1 MRGRYIFGAVAMVA
15 FCPSARI
22 LSAAASADYYKQ
34 IPARNLFGLHEPEV
48 KREEAIP
55 PPVPRI
61 VLSGITTM
69 GSKLAFLK
77 VQSPPKP
84 GEQQQGEQ
92 SFMLTEGQREG
103 GIEILQIDE
112 KAGRIRVNNFG
123 TEMTIAFDKDAEK
136 TAKTPPSAQAGAP
149 NVPGGGRGLNP
160 GVSGYQRTVP
170 TRTGRQVPAVAEPP
184 LPPTPQGS
192 AQTLL
197 QKQSSEKPLTPEE
210 QAILRELEQAAAQ
223 GAPKQPR

>member
-48 KREEAIP
+48 KREEVIP

-112 KAGRIRVNNFG
+112 RSKRRSVPHASL
-123 TEMTIAFDKDAEK
+123 K
-136 TAKTPPSAQAGAP
+136 TLRPLS
-149 NVPGGGRGLNP
+149 
-160 GVSGYQRTVP
+160 RTD
-170 TRTGRQVPAVAEPP
+170 
-184 LPPTPQGS
+184 L
-192 AQTLL
+192 
-197 QKQSSEKPLTPEE
+197 SSMV
-210 QAILRELEQAAAQ
+210 Q
-223 GAPKQPR
+223 